1 MVPCREQLGIL
12 LVSVGVFGTI
22 DTSLV
27 TSLRI
32 KRLPLSPRLENNR
45 SLFLKSGAG
54 GEHKWWLRV
63 ENVKV
68 KQDIAPPTV
77 AIILAAEG
85 KTDMLGCK
93 YSTSVV

>member
-1 MVPCREQLGIL
+1 M
-12 LVSVGVFGTI
+12 

-45 SLFLKSGAG
+45 NLLKSGAG

-68 KQDIAPPTV
+68 KQDIAPPTIV
-77 AIILAAEG
+77 IILAA
-85 KTDMLGCK
+85 
-93 YSTSVV
+93 